1 MRFAA
6 ICAVVLA
13 VLVQAIAL
21 QPSRALA
28 ESGVFEALTIN
39 SGGKIHPFD
48 VEVMRTEPEHERGM
62 MFRRSLAPDKGML
75 FEFKTE
81 KVASFWM
88 QNTYVPLDMVFIR
101 ADGTIHRIE
110 KRAEPLSTKAI
121 SSGGPVT
128 GVLEILAGTADAI
141 GLKPGDRVEHPFF
154 TRP

>member
-6 ICAVVLA
+6 FCGLALALVVQAPSVLA
-13 VLVQAIAL
+13 
-21 QPSRALA
+21 
-28 ESGVFEALTIN
+28 EDGVFEKLTIL
-39 SGGKIHPFD
+39 SGGKVHPFE

-110 KRAEPLSTKAI
+110 KRAEPLSTRAI

-128 GVLEILAGTADAI
+128 GVLEILAGTADDL
-141 GLKPGDRVEHPFF
+141 GLKPGDHVDHPFF
-154 TRP
+154 AAP